1 MKNQLQGYME
11 LVKNFMRKHYLLFL
25 SAKVLKLLI
34 VLFLF
39 SCGSSQEPSQ
49 KPDTVL
55 IDSIP
60 GNAPEDSVIY
70 KNEEEEEE
78 EKEEENSNPMVP
90 EEG

>member
-25 SAKVLKLLI
+25 SVKLLKILI

-39 SCGSSQEPSQ
+39 SCGSSQEPS
-49 KPDTVL
+49 KLPDTIL
-55 IDSIP
+55 IDSIQ
-60 GNAPEDSVIY
+60 GNTPEDSVIY
-70 KNEEEEEE
+70 KNEEEEEDGE
-78 EKEEENSNPMVP
+78 EDNSNPMVP

>member
-25 SAKVLKLLI
+25 SVKVLKLLI

-39 SCGSSQEPSQ
+39 SCGSSQDPA
-49 KPDTVL
+49 KLPDTIL
-55 IDSIP
+55 IDSLP
-60 GNAPEDSVIY
+60 GNSPADSIIFR
-70 KNEEEEEE
+70 NDEEEE
-78 EKEEENSNPMVP
+78 EKEEEENSNPMVP